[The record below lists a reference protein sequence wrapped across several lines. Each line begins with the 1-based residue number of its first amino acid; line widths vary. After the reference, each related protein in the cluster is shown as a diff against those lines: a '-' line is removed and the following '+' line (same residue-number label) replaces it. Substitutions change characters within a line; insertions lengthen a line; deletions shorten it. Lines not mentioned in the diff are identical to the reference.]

1 MLAEMMTQAVEFER
15 AEEAAAVKRAE
26 EAAAALILQDD
37 REQAALQQ
45 KREKA
50 PRKMSRKGKSKAATG
65 VAAGLVAGGCGN
77 GRLRRYRAETKQ
89 VRRQLLADSATKKRN
104 KLRKPVAM
112 VVQMVVE

>member
-26 EAAAALILQDD
+26 EAAAELILQDD

-50 PRKMSRKGKSKAATG
+50 PRKMSRKGQSKAATG
-65 VAAGLVAGGCGN
+65 VAAGIVLVCHSAVLPDTVKVPVYNCNARGQC
-77 GRLRRYRAETKQ
+77 
-89 VRRQLLADSATKKRN
+89 VWDS
-104 KLRKPVAM
+104 M
-112 VVQMVVE
+112 